1 MPIDDWAPTLKTNM
15 EAIAGITGG
24 LGQVHLYD
32 ELPGTIQVFPTM
44 LIIPMGGDQEYSLGG
59 PAIAH
64 HVVQL
69 TLFVASQVLPE
80 AYAVAVP
87 FIELVRNALAAD
99 MQLGANCEHCLPV
112 TAPSPFYEGP
122 GAITYGDK
130 EHLGII
136 FRITVKENESGT
148 YAVAA

>member
-1 MPIDDWAPTLKTNM
+1 MPIKDWAPTLKANM
-15 EAIAGITGG
+15 AAIAVIAEK
-24 LGQVHLYD
+24 GQVHLYD
-32 ELPGTIQVFPTM
+32 ELPATIMVFPTM

-69 TLFVASQVLPE
+69 TLFVASQLLPE

-87 FIELVRNALAAD
+87 FIELVRNALAED

-112 TAPSPFYEGP
+112 TAPAPFYEGP
-122 GAITYGDK
+122 GAIAYGDK

-148 YAVAA
+148 YPVSA